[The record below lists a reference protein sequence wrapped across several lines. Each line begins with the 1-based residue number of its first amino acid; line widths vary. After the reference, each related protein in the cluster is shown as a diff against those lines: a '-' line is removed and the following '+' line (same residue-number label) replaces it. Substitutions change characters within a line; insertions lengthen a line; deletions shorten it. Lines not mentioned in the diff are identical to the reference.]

1 MEHDRTG
8 DMLRDTYHSCSCMVG
23 GVLSLAIFGGV
34 LVTLHEVFRPSG
46 MSPAENIQRILNDPL
61 GETGGEF

>member
-1 MEHDRTG
+1 
-8 DMLRDTYHSCSCMVG
+8 MLRDTYHSCSCMVG
-23 GVLSLAIFGGV
+23 GVLSLTVLFVSIIAI
-34 LVTLHEVFRPSG
+34 HEVFRPSG

>member
-1 MEHDRTG
+1 
-8 DMLRDTYHSCSCMVG
+8 MVG
-23 GVLSLAIFGGV
+23 GVLSLTVLFVSIIAI
-34 LVTLHEVFRPSG
+34 HEVFRPSG